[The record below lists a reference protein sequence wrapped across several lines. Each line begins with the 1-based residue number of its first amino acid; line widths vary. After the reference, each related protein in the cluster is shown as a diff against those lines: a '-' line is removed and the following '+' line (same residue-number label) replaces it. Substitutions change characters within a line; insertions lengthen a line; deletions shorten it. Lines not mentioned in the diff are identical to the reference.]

1 MAGWER
7 RGRGRLAKQLWWAAA
22 VAGLDQAAKA
32 WALAVV
38 DRPIAVLPFLD
49 LVLVRN
55 PGAAFAFLAE
65 AGGWQRWVLVG
76 VAVVIGVFI
85 VAWMRRVPRGARLVP
100 TALALVLGGAVGNL
114 LDRVFRGAVIDFV
127 DLHYGR
133 YHWPAFNV
141 ADAAITVGFV
151 ILVLVSF
158 RASAFTGGQR

>member
-1 MAGWER
+1 MAAWW
-7 RGRGRLAKQLWWAAA
+7 RGGRSRLAKQLWWAVA

-32 WALAVV
+32 WAVAVI

-76 VAVVIGVFI
+76 VAIVIGAFI
-85 VAWMRRVPRGARLVP
+85 VIWMQRVPRGARLVP
-100 TALALVLGGAVGNL
+100 TALVLVLGGAVGNL
-114 LDRVFRGAVIDFV
+114 LDRVLRGAVVDFV

-151 ILVLVSF
+151 ILVYVSF
-158 RASAFTGGQR
+158 RASAFTGGRR